1 MNGIELET
9 EELAYLLAT
18 VDVPGLV
25 GVDDPKLVPSTAKS
39 RDTTFSKGRKQ
50 LEAHG
55 WVQEISGKPGEY
67 DLNAGLFHTVAVMA
81 APEMVVATSRGVAEE
96 DRQLVV
102 HYLVREH
109 IVELWATSEKSY
121 FLARLPDR
129 TVLNERMAEL
139 LGLAIGAQEGKFMLS
154 ESTFNKA
161 KNLAQKEQL
170 AQAEKLLATAGVNG
184 RTGKSLLAALA
195 SPVRGQVV
203 VTRAHAGEIEAGRRA
218 ELFGEK
224 KGAWVAVRLE
234 ADSKELQ
241 LSPVG
246 ADELAALVRGWLEE
260 LGRSA

>member
-18 VDVPGLV
+18 VDAPGLV

-109 IVELWATSEKSY
+109 IVELWATSEKRY

-129 TVLNERMAEL
+129 TVLYERMAEL
-139 LGLAIGAQEGKFMLS
+139 LGIATGAQEGKFMLA

-161 KNLAQKEQL
+161 KNLAQKGQL
-170 AQAEKLLATAGVNG
+170 AQAENLLATAGVNG
-184 RTGKSLLAALA
+184 RTGKSLLAALT

-203 VTRAHAGEIEAGRRA
+203 VTRANAGEIEAGRRA
-218 ELFGEK
+218 ELYGEK
-224 KGAWVAVRLE
+224 KGAWAAVRLV

-241 LSPVG
+241 LSPVD
-246 ADELAALVRGWLEE
+246 ADELAALVGGWLDE

>member
-81 APEMVVATSRGVAEE
+81 APEMVVASSRGAAEE
-96 DRQLVV
+96 DRQLVL

-109 IVELWATSEKSY
+109 IVELWATSEKRY
-121 FLARLPDR
+121 FLSRLPDR
-129 TVLNERMAEL
+129 TVLNERMAEI
-139 LGLAIGAQEGKFMLS
+139 LGIAAGAQEGKFTLP
-154 ESTFNKA
+154 ELTFNKL
-161 KNLAQKEQL
+161 KNLAQKGQL
-170 AQAEKLLATAGVNG
+170 AQAEKLLATADVNG
-184 RTGKSLLAALA
+184 RAGKLLLAALT

-203 VTRAHAGEIEAGRRA
+203 VTRATAGEIEAGRRA
-218 ELFGEK
+218 EIFGEK
-224 KGAWVAVRLE
+224 KGAWTAVRPE
-234 ADSKELQ
+234 ANSKELQ
-241 LSPVG
+241 LSPVD
-246 ADELAALVRGWLEE
+246 APKLAALVGGWLNE

>member
-18 VDVPGLV
+18 VGAPGLV
-25 GVDDPKLVPSTAKS
+25 GVDDPKLAPSTAKS

-81 APEMVVATSRGVAEE
+81 APEMVVATSHGVAEE

-109 IVELWATSEKSY
+109 IVELWAISEKNY
-121 FLARLPDR
+121 FLARLPDH

-139 LGLAIGAQEGKFMLS
+139 LGIATGAREGQFMLP
-154 ESTFNKA
+154 ESTFNKL
-161 KNLAQKEQL
+161 KNLTQKGEL
-170 AQAEKLLATAGVNG
+170 AQAEKLLATADVNG
-184 RTGKSLLAALA
+184 RTGKSLLAALT

-203 VTRAHAGEIEAGRRA
+203 VARANAGEIEAGRRA
-218 ELFGEK
+218 ELYGEK
-224 KGAWVAVRLE
+224 KGAWAAVRLA
-234 ADSKELQ
+234 ADSKQLQ

-246 ADELAALVRGWLEE
+246 ADDLAALVGGWLEE